1 MKLGL
6 MGCGNMGEAILNGIM
21 KSGVLSAKD
30 VLLYDMDVK
39 KTSRISEKYGTAA
52 AKSGSE
58 LVENSGIVLL
68 AVKPQ
73 DMTGLLE
80 SLSGELNGAGKLI
93 VTIAAGLK
101 VSLYRKTIKEN
112 PIARVMPNL
121 PMLIGGGASAVY
133 FDGKFSDEEKKLV
146 LGLIQSCGVAEVV
159 KKEEWLD
166 AVTGL
171 SGSGPAYVFLFINSL
186 AEGGVKEGLPKDV
199 ALRLA
204 LQTVAGSAALLTNG
218 LAEGKHPEK
227 MKDDVTSPGGTTAAG
242 LYALEKGRFRYT
254 VMSAVKEA
262 AKRSRELGGK

>member
-6 MGCGNMGEAILNGIM
+6 MRCGNMGGAILNGIM
-21 KSGVLSAKD
+21 KSGVLPAKD
-30 VLLYDMDVK
+30 VLLFDIDGK
-39 KTSRISEKYGTAA
+39 KSSRISEKYGIAV
-52 AKSGSE
+52 AKSESE
-58 LVENSGIVLL
+58 LAKNSGAVLL

-73 DMTGLLE
+73 DMSGLLE
-80 SLSGELNGAGKLI
+80 SLSGELNEPGKLI
-93 VTIAAGLK
+93 VSIAAGLK

-112 PIARVMPNL
+112 PVARVMPNL
-121 PMLIGGGASAVY
+121 PVLIGGGASAVY
-133 FDGKFSDEEKKLV
+133 FDGKFSDEEKKFV
-146 LGLIQSCGVAEVV
+146 LGLFLSCGTAEVV

-171 SGSGPAYVFLFINSL
+171 SGSGPAYVFLLINSL

-204 LQTVAGSAALLTNG
+204 VQTVAGSAALLSNA

-254 VMSAVKEA
+254 VMSAVREA